1 MRPLS
6 VGVQL
11 PEVEREV
18 RWSEMRSM
26 ALLAEGIGFDSI
38 WVGDHLIYRPEDG
51 EPRGPWEAW
60 SLLAAIAA
68 VTERV
73 QIGPL
78 VAATAFHSPAML
90 AKKAITVDEISGG
103 RLILGLGAGWN
114 RAEFVAFGYPFD
126 HRASRFEEAFHIIRR
141 LVKGE
146 EVDHEGSYFRNDG
159 ALILPAGPRPG
170 GPPILIGSQGPR
182 VLKATA
188 GYMDQWNGWYAW
200 YGNNLAGLPG
210 LLEKLERACEGIG
223 RDTTEIEKTVAVLAT
238 LPGGEG
244 RIHGDAQLEGKDP
257 LAGSPAEIAD
267 VLGRYAELGIAHVQ
281 MVLDPIA
288 AESIEWFADVLSE
301 LDA

>member
-18 RWSEMRSM
+18 RWNEMRSM
-26 ALLAEGIGFDSI
+26 AVLTEETGFDSI

-51 EPRGPWEAW
+51 PARGPWEAW

-68 VTERV
+68 VTDKVE
-73 QIGPL
+73 IGPL

-103 RLILGLGAGWN
+103 RLVLGLGAGWN
-114 RAEFVAFGYPFD
+114 RAEFGAFGYPFD

-141 LVKGE
+141 LVKGD
-146 EVDHEGSYFRNDG
+146 EVDHQGRYYNTDRAE
-159 ALILPAGPRPG
+159 ILPAGPRQG

-188 GYMDQWNGWYAW
+188 PFMDQWNGWYAW
-200 YGNNLAGLPG
+200 YGNSPDGLPG
-210 LLEKLERACEGIG
+210 LLGKLESACDEVG
-223 RDTTEIEKTVAVLAT
+223 RDSSDITKTAAVLAA
-238 LPGGEG
+238 LPGGKG
-244 RIHGDAQLEGKDP
+244 RIHGDAENEGKDP
-257 LAGSPAEIAD
+257 LSGSPAEIAD
-267 VLGRYAELGIAHVQ
+267 ILGQYADLGIAHVQ
-281 MVLDPIA
+281 MVLDPIT
-288 AESIEWFADVLSE
+288 AESIDWFASVLAE

>member
-1 MRPLS
+1 M
-6 VGVQL
+6 
-11 PEVEREV
+11 
-18 RWSEMRSM
+18 
-26 ALLAEGIGFDSI
+26 
-38 WVGDHLIYRPEDG
+38 
-51 EPRGPWEAW
+51 
-60 SLLAAIAA
+60 
-68 VTERV
+68 
-73 QIGPL
+73 
-78 VAATAFHSPAML
+78 AATAFHSPAML

-114 RAEFVAFGYPFD
+114 RAEFDAFGYPFD

-146 EVDHEGSYFRNDG
+146 EVDHKGSYFRNDG
-159 ALILPAGPRPG
+159 ALILPAGPRPE

-188 GYMDQWNGWYAW
+188 AYMDQWNGWYAW
-200 YGNNLAGLPG
+200 YGNNLAGLPE
-210 LLEKLERACEGIG
+210 LLEKLERACEGVG
-223 RDTTEIEKTVAVLAT
+223 RDSTEVEKTVAVLAT

-244 RIHGDAQLEGKDP
+244 RIHGDAQHEGKDP

-267 VLGRYAELGIAHVQ
+267 VLGRYAGLGIAHVQ
-281 MVLDPIA
+281 MVLDPIT

>member
-1 MRPLS
+1 LS

-18 RWSEMRSM
+18 RWNEMRSM
-26 ALLAEGIGFDSI
+26 AVLAEETGFDSI

-51 EPRGPWEAW
+51 PARGPWEAW

-68 VTERV
+68 VTDKVE
-73 QIGPL
+73 IGPL

-103 RLILGLGAGWN
+103 RLVLGLGAGWN
-114 RAEFVAFGYPFD
+114 RAEFGAFGYPFD

-141 LVKGE
+141 LVKGD
-146 EVDHEGSYFRNDG
+146 EVDHQGRYYNTDRAE
-159 ALILPAGPRPG
+159 ILPAGPRQG

-188 GYMDQWNGWYAW
+188 PFMDQWNGWYAW
-200 YGNNLAGLPG
+200 YGNSPDGLPG
-210 LLEKLERACEGIG
+210 LLGKLESACDEVG
-223 RDTTEIEKTVAVLAT
+223 RDSSDITKTAAVLAA
-238 LPGGEG
+238 LPGGKG
-244 RIHGDAQLEGKDP
+244 RIHGDAENEGKDP
-257 LAGSPAEIAD
+257 LSGSPAEIAD
-267 VLGRYAELGIAHVQ
+267 ILGQYADLGIAHVQ
-281 MVLDPIA
+281 MVLDPITV
-288 AESIEWFADVLSE
+288 ESIDWFASVLAE

>member
-18 RWSEMRSM
+18 RWGEMRSM
-26 ALLAEGIGFDSI
+26 AVLAEAVGFDSI
-38 WVGDHLIYRPEDG
+38 WVGDHLLYRPEDG

-60 SLLAAIAA
+60 STLAAIAS

-73 QIGPL
+73 EIGPL

-90 AKKAITVDEISGG
+90 AKKAVTVDEISGG

-114 RAEFVAFGYPFD
+114 RAEFDAFGYPFD

-141 LVKGE
+141 LIRGE
-146 EVDHEGSYFRNDG
+146 TVDNDGDFYRNDR
-159 ALILPAGPRPG
+159 AQILPAGPRRD

-182 VLKATA
+182 VLRATA
-188 GYMDQWNGWYAW
+188 PFMDQWNGWYAW
-200 YGNNLAGLPG
+200 YGNSPVGLPE
-210 LLEKLERACEGIG
+210 LLGKLEQACEAVG
-223 RDTTEIEKTVAVLAT
+223 RNHEEIQKTVAVLAT
-238 LPGGEG
+238 LPGGQG
-244 RIHGDAQLEGKDP
+244 RIHGDAQHEGKDP

-267 VLGRYAELGIAHVQ
+267 VLGRYAGFGISHVQ
-281 MVLDPIA
+281 MVLDPITSA
-288 AESIEWFADVLSE
+288 SIEWFADVLAE
-301 LDA
+301 LDG

>member
-18 RWSEMRSM
+18 RWAEMRSM
-26 ALLAEGIGFDSI
+26 AVLAEAIGFDSI
-38 WVGDHLIYRPEDG
+38 WVGDHLLYRPEDG

-60 SLLAAIAA
+60 SMLAAIAS

-73 QIGPL
+73 EIGPL

-90 AKKAITVDEISGG
+90 AKKAVTVDEISGG

-114 RAEFVAFGYPFD
+114 RAEFDAFGYPFD

-141 LVKGE
+141 LIRGE
-146 EVDHEGSYFRNDG
+146 TVDHDGDFYRNHR
-159 ALILPAGPRPG
+159 AQILPAGPRPA

-182 VLKATA
+182 VLRATA
-188 GYMDQWNGWYAW
+188 PFMDQWNGWYAW
-200 YGNNLAGLPG
+200 YGNRPEGLPA
-210 LLEKLERACEGIG
+210 LLEKLESACEDVG
-223 RDTTEIEKTVAVLAT
+223 RDASGIEKTVAVLAT
-238 LPGGEG
+238 LPGGAG
-244 RIHGDAQLEGKDP
+244 RVHGHAEQEGKNP

-267 VLGRYAELGIAHVQ
+267 VLGRYSELEISHVQ
-281 MVLDPIA
+281 MVLDPIT
-288 AESIEWFADVLSE
+288 AESIEWFGDVLAE

>member
-1 MRPLS
+1 MRPLA

-18 RWSEMRSM
+18 RWPEMRSM
-26 ALLAEGIGFDSI
+26 ALLAEKIGFDSI

-51 EPRGPWEAW
+51 DPRGPWEAW

-68 VTERV
+68 ATERV

-90 AKKAITVDEISGG
+90 AKKAVTIDEISGG

-114 RAEFVAFGYPFD
+114 RAEFDAFGYPFD

-146 EVDHEGSYFRNDG
+146 EVDHEGEYFRNDG
-159 ALILPAGPRPG
+159 ALILPAGPRPEG
-170 GPPILIGSQGPR
+170 LPILIGSQGPR

-188 GYMDQWNGWYAW
+188 AYMDQWNGWYAW
-200 YGNNLAGLPG
+200 YGNNLAGLPE
-210 LLEKLERACEGIG
+210 LLEKLERACEGVG
-223 RDTTEIEKTVAVLAT
+223 RDSTEVEKTVAVLAT

-244 RIHGDAQLEGKDP
+244 RIHGDAQHEGKDP

-267 VLGRYAELGIAHVQ
+267 VLGRYAGLGIAHVQ
-281 MVLDPIA
+281 MVLDPIT

>member
-1 MRPLS
+1 VRPLS

-18 RWSEMRSM
+18 RWNEMRSM
-26 ALLAEGIGFDSI
+26 AVLAEETGFDSI

-51 EPRGPWEAW
+51 PARGPWEAW

-68 VTERV
+68 VTDKVE
-73 QIGPL
+73 IGPL

-103 RLILGLGAGWN
+103 RLVLGLGAGWN
-114 RAEFVAFGYPFD
+114 RAEFGAFGYPFD

-141 LVKGE
+141 LVKGD
-146 EVDHEGSYFRNDG
+146 EVDHQGRYYNTDRAE
-159 ALILPAGPRPG
+159 ILPAGPRQG

-188 GYMDQWNGWYAW
+188 PFMDQWNGWYAW
-200 YGNNLAGLPG
+200 YGNSPDGLPG
-210 LLEKLERACEGIG
+210 LLGKLESACDEVG
-223 RDTTEIEKTVAVLAT
+223 RDSSDITKTAAVLAA
-238 LPGGEG
+238 LPGGKG
-244 RIHGDAQLEGKDP
+244 RIHGDAENEGKDP
-257 LAGSPAEIAD
+257 LSGSPAEIAD
-267 VLGRYAELGIAHVQ
+267 ILGQYADLGIAHVQ
-281 MVLDPIA
+281 MVLDPITV
-288 AESIEWFADVLSE
+288 ESIDWFASVLAE

>member
-18 RWSEMRSM
+18 RWAEMRSM
-26 ALLAEGIGFDSI
+26 AVLAEAIGFDSI
-38 WVGDHLIYRPEDG
+38 WVGDHLLYRPEEG

-60 SLLAAIAA
+60 SMLAAIAS

-73 QIGPL
+73 EIGPL

-90 AKKAITVDEISGG
+90 AKKAVTVDEISGG

-114 RAEFVAFGYPFD
+114 RAEFDAFGYPFD
-126 HRASRFEEAFHIIRR
+126 YRASRFEEAFHIIRR
-141 LVKGE
+141 LIRGE
-146 EVDHEGSYFRNDG
+146 TVDHDGDFYRNHR
-159 ALILPAGPRPG
+159 AQILPYGPRPAGPPL
-170 GPPILIGSQGPR
+170 LIGSQGPR
-182 VLKATA
+182 VLRATA
-188 GYMDQWNGWYAW
+188 PFMDQWNGWYAW
-200 YGNNLAGLPG
+200 YGNSPEGLPA
-210 LLEKLERACEGIG
+210 LLEKLDSACDDVG
-223 RDTTEIEKTVAVLAT
+223 RDSSGIEKTVAVLAT

-244 RIHGDAQLEGKDP
+244 RVHGDVEQVGKNP

-267 VLGRYAELGIAHVQ
+267 VLGRYSELGISHVQ
-281 MVLDPIA
+281 MVLDLITE
-288 AESIEWFADVLSE
+288 ESIEWFGDVLAE